1 VHDVTT
7 NEARAS
13 ILARALQAGLD
24 NDRATV
30 EALCTEDV
38 RVWAPAITARSRA
51 ELLDALD
58 RRDAAFSDVELTTA
72 ALDVGGDFACI
83 EWTVRMTH
91 TGVID
96 LGDGTHVDATGERV
110 VVNGA
115 TIAEFDGER
124 ICSLRQYWDE
134 FAVLE
139 QLGVRPAEAG

>member
-1 VHDVTT
+1 MTT

-13 ILARALQAGLD
+13 ALVRALRAGLAG
-24 NDRATV
+24 DRRSV
-30 EALCTEDV
+30 EDLCTDDV
-38 RVWAPAITARSRA
+38 RVWAPALNASSRA
-51 ELLDALD
+51 ELLEALE
-58 RRDAAFSDVELTTA
+58 RRDRAFSDIDLTTTP
-72 ALDVGGDFACI
+72 LDVGGDFACV

-91 TGVID
+91 SGTIE
-96 LGDGTHVDATGERV
+96 LGDGTNVAATGERV

-139 QLGVRPAEAG
+139 QLGVRPAEEG

>member
-1 VHDVTT
+1 VTT
-7 NEARAS
+7 NEARAAA
-13 ILARALQAGLD
+13 LERALRAGLD
-24 NDRATV
+24 GDRTTV
-30 EALCTEDV
+30 EALCTDDV
-38 RVWAPAITARSRA
+38 RVWAPALNASSRA

-58 RRDAAFSDVELTTA
+58 RRDRAFSDVELTTTP
-72 ALDVGGDFACI
+72 LDVGGDFACV

-91 TGVID
+91 SGTIE
-96 LGDGTHVDATGERV
+96 LGDAMSFDATGERV

-139 QLGVRPAEAG
+139 QLGVRPAEEG

>member
-1 VHDVTT
+1 VTT
-7 NEARAS
+7 NGERAS
-13 ILARALQAGLD
+13 ILERALRAGLAG
-24 NDRATV
+24 DRATV
-30 EALCTEDV
+30 EAQCTDDV
-38 RVWAPAITARSRA
+38 RVWAPALNASSRA

-58 RRDAAFSDVELTTA
+58 RRDRAFSDVDVTTTP
-72 ALDVGGDFACI
+72 LDVGGDFACV

-91 TGVID
+91 SGAIE
-96 LGDGTHVDATGERV
+96 LGDGTTVEPTGERV

-139 QLGVRPAEAG
+139 QLGVRPAEEG